1 MSEQSAFEKWN
12 ILAQK
17 ELKGKSPDE
26 LTKHTAENIPIQPV
40 YSSEHL
46 PNAFDGHAMPGI
58 YPFVRGPY
66 ATMYTNRPWTIRQY
80 AGSYVID
87 EHITLRRIDWPY
99 PDKGLCHILES
110 CTPR

>member
-40 YSSEHL
+40 YSAE
-46 PNAFDGHAMPGI
+46 P
-58 YPFVRGPY
+58 
-66 ATMYTNRPWTIRQY
+66 RPAEKAAKQLNQWRQK
-80 AGSYVID
+80 SRHVI
-87 EHITLRRIDWPY
+87 
-99 PDKGLCHILES
+99 G
-110 CTPR
+110 